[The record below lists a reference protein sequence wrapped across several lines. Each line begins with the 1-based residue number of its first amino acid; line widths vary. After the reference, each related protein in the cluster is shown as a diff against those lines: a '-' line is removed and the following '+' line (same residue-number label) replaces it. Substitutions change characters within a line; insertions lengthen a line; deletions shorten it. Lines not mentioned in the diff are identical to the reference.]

1 MDTEAKHT
9 ERDPSHGPDAGES
22 LEGSSHPVG
31 AEGTPQAAAD
41 SDPDGDGA
49 TGVGAGAEP
58 SSWARFAAF
67 SWRRAAL
74 LAVALISVV
83 LLFSHFV
90 AQPFQIPSGS
100 MTPTLRPGDRVL
112 ANKLAYRFGAEPKRG
127 DVIVFDGRGSF
138 VREDLEENPV
148 SVAAR
153 GVLTAIGLADPTDT
167 DYVKRV
173 VGVGGDRVVCCDKG
187 GRVQV
192 NGTAVDEDYLYP
204 GDTASEVAFDI
215 VVPEGTLWVMGDHR
229 SDSSDSR
236 DHLGSP
242 GGGMVPVEK
251 VVGRADWII
260 WPIGHWT
267 SVERTSAF
275 GRVPDSPSSHRS
287 TSDRAAAP
295 VGSGRPGGIDG

>member
-9 ERDPSHGPDAGES
+9 ERDPSHDPGTGES
-22 LEGSSHPVG
+22 AQGSQSVGGEGKLGATDAAGADGSEVG
-31 AEGTPQAAAD
+31 A
-41 SDPDGDGA
+41 SRR
-49 TGVGAGAEP
+49 V
-58 SSWARFAAF
+58 RFGAF
-67 SWRRAAL
+67 SWRRTAL
-74 LAVALISVV
+74 LTVALVSVV
-83 LLFSHFV
+83 LLLSHFV

-112 ANKLAYRFGAEPKRG
+112 ANKLAYRFGAEPERG

-148 SVAAR
+148 STAAR
-153 GVLTAIGLADPTDT
+153 GVLTAIGLADPADT

-192 NGTAVDEDYLYP
+192 NGTAVDEDYLHP

-251 VVGRADWII
+251 VVGRADWIV
-260 WPIGHWT
+260 WPVGHWT

-275 GRVPDSPSSHRS
+275 ARVPEAPASYGSGRPRGL
-287 TSDRAAAP
+287 SDRTETP
-295 VGSGRPGGIDG
+295 VSSGRPGGIDG